1 MEVVR
6 GSSPSGPADAEVP
19 HPDSSCLRL
28 RLRLLLLLVLRRRG
42 THVLAPGSL
51 VSCHIAELGALF
63 LLLLLLLVSELHR
76 ATSCLKCVRG
86 AKRVCVRMRAPP
98 GLR

>member
-63 LLLLLLLVSELHR
+63 LLLLLLLVSELR
-76 ATSCLKCVRG
+76 RTTSCLKCVRG
-86 AKRVCVRMRAPP
+86 AKRVCVRM
-98 GLR
+98 